1 VLFLLASSTLADD
14 AHYKSVVVIFRIGAD
29 GVVTMTEQADI
40 EVSPKSDLIERS
52 YGLNDEQ
59 VVTVRRITKADG
71 TPVKFETPWASKVAW
86 HGTSGSYVIEST
98 IDDALIPAWS
108 IPRANELTRDEAR
121 SVSDPRERL
130 RAALPIWREAWKH
143 WRTRYLLDFQYE
155 MPPPSE
161 QGTDIQLQLYWPDG
175 WTPVHEITGDTIGRK
190 LPFNTYDSVRWR
202 VQHLFDTNAKID
214 VRKHEI
220 RAAAIAGF
228 PAVCLLLWLLFV
240 LRELWWRR
248 GGGSGDSLDVDDR
261 VLRETLYNEPPEV
274 IAARWSGRVRPPRI
288 ESFLRRLEHDHKLG
302 LTIEDQKVSMRLLVS
317 REQLTPYE
325 RPVIDVLI
333 PEGFEATSEQIRERD
348 VDPADVISAQL
359 TKIAAEANG
368 PAKSPWYSQL
378 TSFAIFVAGIALLVM
393 NLKQAPQQPLLIF
406 AALVGS
412 SVLLAFWPDGM
423 TRILLQ
429 STLGAVIIPLI
440 PIAIATAAVLAV
452 NLAPQSPP
460 GMYGAVG
467 FSLVMLSVVKAS
479 LASSATRAP
488 RASMQRRAELARVR
502 KWLREQAH
510 PPENAAPYFE
520 ALGLPA
526 RGGVKRIEQDEDWGD
541 SLVA

>member
-1 VLFLLASSTLADD
+1 MV
-14 AHYKSVVVIFRIGAD
+14 
-29 GVVTMTEQADI
+29 EQADI
-40 EVSPKSDLIERS
+40 EVPPKSDLIERS

-59 VVTVRRITKADG
+59 LVTVRRITKADG
-71 TPVKFETPWASKVAW
+71 TPVMFETPWASKVTW
-86 HGTSGSYVIEST
+86 HGTSGSYILEST

-108 IPRANELTRDEAR
+108 IPRANVLTRDDGR
-121 SVSDPRERL
+121 SISDPRERL

-190 LPFNTYDSVRWR
+190 IPFDTYDSTRWR
-202 VQHLFDTNAKID
+202 VQHLFDTNAKVD
-214 VRKHEI
+214 VQKHEM
-220 RAAAIAGF
+220 RMAAIAGF
-228 PAVCLLLWLLFV
+228 PVVCLLLWLLFV
-240 LRELWWRR
+240 LREVWRRR
-248 GGGSGDSLDVDDR
+248 GGSGSDSVEVDDR
-261 VLRETLYNEPPEV
+261 ALRETLYNEPPEV
-274 IAARWSGRVRPPRI
+274 IAARWSGRPKQPRI

-302 LTIEDQKVSMRLLVS
+302 LTIEKGNDDEADKVSMRLLVS

-325 RPVIDVLI
+325 RAGIEELI
-333 PEGFEATSEQIRERD
+333 PEGFEATSDQVRARHSD
-348 VDPADVISAQL
+348 DDSFDPTDALYAQL

-368 PAKSPWYSQL
+368 PSKSPWYSQL
-378 TSFAIFVAGIALLVM
+378 TSFAIFVAGIALLVL
-393 NLKQAPQQPLLIF
+393 NLTQAPQQPMVVF
-406 AALVGS
+406 AALIGS
-412 SVLLAFWPDGM
+412 SVLLGIWPDNM

-440 PIAIATAAVLAV
+440 PIAVATAAVVAV
-452 NLAPQSPP
+452 NLAPQSPL

-479 LASSATRAP
+479 LASSGTRATQ
-488 RASMQRRAELARVR
+488 ASMQRRAELTRIR
-502 KWLREQAH
+502 KWLRDQAH
-510 PPENAAPYFE
+510 PPDNAVPYFE
-520 ALGLPA
+520 ALGLPV
-526 RGGVKRIEQDEDWGD
+526 RGVRRIEQDEDWGD